1 MSDSPPAAVGYDRRM
16 DMQILPKSLMRRAAR
31 TMRGALRA
39 RIGRVCALL
48 APLLLA
54 ACVPHGGVAERPDTA
69 VVPKATE
76 SARILVFTRTA
87 GFRHDSIPVAVDT
100 LRALASE
107 AGFSVEQSEDPAL
120 FRDDA
125 LWRYRAVV
133 FASTTGDVLDAEQQ
147 VAFERYVR
155 KGGGYVGVHAAADT
169 EYDWPWYGE
178 LVGAWFVGHPPG
190 LQDTGV
196 TFEGDAAQASAQPWR
211 VTDELYNYKRNPR
224 SFVEVIATVDERDY
238 NGGTMGSDHPIAWC
252 HARFSGR
259 AWYTGLGHTEAMYA
273 DPTYRAHLLRGLRY
287 VTRRADDC

>member
-1 MSDSPPAAVGYDRRM
+1 M
-16 DMQILPKSLMRRAAR
+16 DMQTQPKFLMPRAAE
-31 TMRGALRA
+31 TMRGAWRA
-39 RIGRVCALL
+39 RIGRIGALL

-54 ACVPHGGVAERPDTA
+54 ACVPHGGVAERPDAAAA
-69 VVPKATE
+69 VPESAE

-100 LRALASE
+100 LRALASD

-147 VAFERYVR
+147 AAFERYMR

-169 EYDWPWYGE
+169 EYEWPWYGE
-178 LVGAWFVGHPPG
+178 LVGAYFVGHPPG
-190 LQDTGV
+190 LQDTRV
-196 TFEGDAAQASAQPWR
+196 TFEGDAAQAFAQPWR

-224 SFVEVIATVDERDY
+224 PFVEVIATVDERDY
-238 NGGTMGSDHPIAWC
+238 KGGTMGSDHPIAWC
-252 HARFSGR
+252 HARFGGR

-273 DPTYRAHLLRGLRY
+273 DPIYRAHLLRGLRY
-287 VTRRADDC
+287 VTRQADDC